1 MSDAVARPGE
11 EADGRAH
18 GRQAG
23 RTDGQTV
30 DRAQYGLA
38 AVLAVVGLWTIYD
51 ASTLTVG
58 FGDPVGPR
66 IFPYAVGAATVLLA
80 VLLAIATAR
89 GDRAEGEQGEDVDLS
104 TRPDWVT
111 VAKLLAFL
119 VLTVLTVNLLG
130 WAIVGA
136 ILFAGCA
143 WALGSR
149 TLLRVVLVGVA
160 LSVGSWYF
168 FYVTLGVPLTPG
180 LLDGIL

>member
-1 MSDAVARPGE
+1 MSSAVGHEKHADRP
-11 EADGRAH
+11 D
-18 GRQAG
+18 
-23 RTDGQTV
+23 V
-30 DRAQYGLA
+30 DKAQYGLA
-38 AVLAVVGLWTIYD
+38 AVLAVVGLFTIYD

-66 IFPYAVGAATVLLA
+66 IFPYAIGGATLLLA
-80 VLLAIATAR
+80 VLLAVATAR
-89 GDRAEGEQGEDVDLS
+89 GDRAVGEEGEDVDLS
-104 TRPDWVT
+104 SKPDWLT

-119 VLTVLTVNLLG
+119 VLTILTVNLLG

-136 ILFAGCA
+136 VLFTGCA

-149 TLLRVVLVGVA
+149 TLLRDVIVGAV

-180 LLDGIL
+180 VLDGIL

>member
-1 MSDAVARPGE
+1 MSSAVGHEKPADRP
-11 EADGRAH
+11 D
-18 GRQAG
+18 
-23 RTDGQTV
+23 V
-30 DRAQYGLA
+30 DKAQYGLA
-38 AVLAVVGLWTIYD
+38 AVLAVVGLFTIYD

-66 IFPYAVGAATVLLA
+66 IFPYAIGGATLLLA
-80 VLLAIATAR
+80 VLLAVATAR
-89 GDRAEGEQGEDVDLS
+89 GDRAVGEEGEDVDLS
-104 TRPDWVT
+104 SKPDWLT

-119 VLTVLTVNLLG
+119 VLTILTVNLLG

-136 ILFAGCA
+136 VLFTGCA

-149 TLLRVVLVGVA
+149 TLLRDVIVGAV

-180 LLDGIL
+180 ILDGIL